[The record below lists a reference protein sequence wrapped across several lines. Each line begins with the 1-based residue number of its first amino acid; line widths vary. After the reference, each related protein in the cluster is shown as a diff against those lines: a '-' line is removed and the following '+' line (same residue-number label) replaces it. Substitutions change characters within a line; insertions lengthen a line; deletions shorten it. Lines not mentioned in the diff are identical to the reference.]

1 MDLLQQALLN
11 TFQEDTPSALEVK
24 CNKEHGNTHNAHN
37 DFLDITPSELNIG
50 QDDLLKM
57 LHDADV
63 NDVIL
68 SDTCN
73 TAAVHDAS
81 DFCSV
86 NNNLT
91 DSGFCSDTSLS
102 WFGTESSI
110 SGTESSLQQAVL
122 GSAHDETDVYDSHI
136 SFGRYSWN
144 SQYNDTPQLTCLHS
158 QETQSQGYH
167 STWQTSNQNQ
177 ISIQPEYHTSS
188 WSNCQYNT
196 NKQHQQPLLQSM
208 TSDAIHTFYDPGS
221 MSHHYESSCET
232 QQQGPS
238 SLSSHRSTEDKPLE
252 SYVALVA
259 KALMSSPSNEFVLGG
274 IYDCL
279 LEKYPYFRTAKC
291 AWRSSVRHALSTNE
305 CFMKNGRSKNG
316 RGFLWAIHPLCLN
329 DFHRGDFNRRQA
341 RKRVQQ
347 LSRKMKRHSD
357 KPSSVSPGEHYTP
370 VPMPPVVDQSYY
382 TPMTSTPYRESHTH
396 QMHTIN
402 YEQQL
407 PATSA
412 VHRFKQISLEEDNS
426 CYYADLP
433 SPF

>member
-11 TFQEDTPSALEVK
+11 TFQENTPSAFEIK
-24 CNKEHGNTHNAHN
+24 CKEHGNTHNAHN
-37 DFLDITPSELNIG
+37 DFVDITPSELNIE

-57 LHDADV
+57 LYDADL
-63 NDVIL
+63 NNVIQ
-68 SDTCN
+68 SDTCR
-73 TAAVHDAS
+73 TAAL
-81 DFCSV
+81 
-86 NNNLT
+86 LT

-102 WFGTESSI
+102 CSRMKSSI
-110 SGTESSLQQAVL
+110 SGTESSPQQQAVL
-122 GSAHDETDVYDSHI
+122 MSTHDTTNVYDSHI
-136 SFGRYSWN
+136 SLEQYSLN
-144 SQYNDTPQLTCLHS
+144 SQYCMNNDVYSMCQHESPQLTCLHS

-167 STWQTSNQNQ
+167 NTWQTSNHNQ

-188 WSNCQYNT
+188 WSDCQHNT
-196 NKQHQQPLLQSM
+196 NTQHQQPLLQSM
-208 TSDAIHTFYDPGS
+208 TSDAIDTFHDPGS
-221 MSHHYESSCET
+221 MSHHYKTSCMK
-232 QQQGPS
+232 QQQDPS
-238 SLSSHRSTEDKPLE
+238 SLSSHRPTEDKPLE

-259 KALMSSPSNEFVLGG
+259 KALMGSPSNQFVLGS
-274 IYDCL
+274 IYDWL

-329 DFHRGDFNRRQA
+329 DFRRGDFNRRQA

-370 VPMPPVVDQSYY
+370 VPMPPGVDQSYY

-402 YEQQL
+402 YGQQL

-412 VHRFKQISLEEDNS
+412 VHRFKHISLEEDNS
-426 CYYADLP
+426 CYNSDLP

>member
-1 MDLLQQALLN
+1 MDLLQQALVI
-11 TFQEDTPSALEVK
+11 TFQEDIPSALEVT
-24 CNKEHGNTHNAHN
+24 CKEHGNTHNAHN
-37 DFLDITPSELNIG
+37 DFVDITPSELNIR

-68 SDTCN
+68 SDICN
-73 TAAVHDAS
+73 AAAVYDAT

-86 NNNLT
+86 NKNLT

-102 WFGTESSI
+102 SFRIESSI
-110 SGTESSLQQAVL
+110 SETECSPQQAL
-122 GSAHDETDVYDSHI
+122 LSSAHDKTDVYDSHI
-136 SFGRYSWN
+136 SFERYSWN
-144 SQYNDTPQLTCLHS
+144 SQFNDTQQLTCPHS
-158 QETQSQGYH
+158 HETQSQGYH
-167 STWQTSNQNQ
+167 STWQTSIQDQ

-188 WSNCQYNT
+188 WSDCQYNMNT
-196 NKQHQQPLLQSM
+196 QHQQPLLQSM
-208 TSDAIHTFYDPGS
+208 TSNTIETFHDPGS
-221 MSHHYESSCET
+221 MSHHYNSSCMK
-232 QQQGPS
+232 QQQDPS
-238 SLSSHRSTEDKPLE
+238 SLSSQRPAEDKPLE

-259 KALMSSPSNEFVLGG
+259 KALMSSPSNQFVLGS
-274 IYDCL
+274 IYDWL

-329 DFHRGDFNRRQA
+329 DFRRGDFNRRQA

-347 LSRKMKRHSD
+347 LSRQMKRPGD
-357 KPSSVSPGEHYTP
+357 KPSSVSPGEHYSP
-370 VPMPPVVDQSYY
+370 VPMPPGVDQPYY
-382 TPMTSTPYRESHTH
+382 TPMTSTPYRESHTG

-402 YEQQL
+402 CGQQL
-407 PATSA
+407 PANSA

-426 CYYADLP
+426 CCYGDLP